1 MVLDRGKKYEMGQ
14 REEIWYWTEKKYEI
28 GQREEIWHWTEKK
41 YEIAAL

>member
-1 MVLDRGKKYEMGQ
+1 MKWDKGE
-14 REEIWYWTEKKYEI
+14 KYEI